1 MRISRAA
8 AVLLCN
14 AVAVRVHGAVD
25 YQQSLLLT
33 PTLSSYNM
41 SSLVKLQLGD
51 DQTAQG
57 LNLTQPFGFFP
68 REQSPYTKI
77 NICSNGWVSF
87 FDGNVVRNCGAKFS
101 F

>member
-8 AVLLCN
+8 ALLRYAAAAVL
-14 AVAVRVHGAVD
+14 VHGAVD

-33 PTLSSYNM
+33 PTLRSYNM
-41 SSLVKLQLGD
+41 SSLVRLQLGD
-51 DQTAQG
+51 DQTVQ

-68 REQSPYTKI
+68 REQSAYTKI

-87 FDGNVVRNCGAKFS
+87 FDGYVVRT
-101 F
+101 